1 MIKHAILIGYF
12 MLSCFFSYGQQT
24 RFQRPGQLSED
35 LGFAVYIVGEEE
47 GYFSLKIN
55 DVIIFNNVHFV
66 PEHIPEDPTVEY
78 ICSEGPMISTVYYYV
93 PSIDGYILEAEL
105 GRNEHNDIL
114 GIQKL
119 YHKPP
124 FGDNLHSQ
132 KLRISFT
139 MNGKDYLFKAKV
151 NRKKGKALHISVSTQ
166 PPELIQSW
174 VYGVF
179 KTKY

>member
-1 MIKHAILIGYF
+1 MAERCDADGSIKLTKRLEFGMIIK
-12 MLSCFFSYGQQT
+12 T
-24 RFQRPGQLSED
+24 DR
-35 LGFAVYIVGEEE
+35 
-47 GYFSLKIN
+47 
-55 DVIIFNNVHFV
+55 
-66 PEHIPEDPTVEY
+66 
-78 ICSEGPMISTVYYYV
+78 ISTVYYYV